1 MFLKDASKPEG
12 EACNP
17 DGTLKDADKIEWLNS
32 PSDEAAPA
40 APAAPLPSENPSK
53 HAVHVYD
60 DVDESDDKRVTK
72 RRRVS

>member
-40 APAAPLPSENPSK
+40 APLPSENPSK